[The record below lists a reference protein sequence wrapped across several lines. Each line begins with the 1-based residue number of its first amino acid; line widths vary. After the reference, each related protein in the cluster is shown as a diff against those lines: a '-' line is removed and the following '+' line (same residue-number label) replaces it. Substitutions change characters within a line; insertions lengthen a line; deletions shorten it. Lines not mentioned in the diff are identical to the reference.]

1 MSWAA
6 VTASY
11 TPGGSKGKQHRRGKK
26 GGGKTRVVAQHASF
40 CNGQCGGKCMR
51 GVSSVG
57 SGGDG
62 YARVPTGA
70 LDDKLQPFLH
80 PKPRSLVAVP
90 LEFRSAKHWAELIG
104 HNLLAEFWQVYRE
117 SKGRGVTMDGV
128 ADAAAAGGT
137 DGGGASYAPG
147 SPSTSIPDLN
157 DLEVPEGHTA
167 AAPGLSAAS

>member
-1 MSWAA
+1 
-6 VTASY
+6 
-11 TPGGSKGKQHRRGKK
+11 
-26 GGGKTRVVAQHASF
+26 
-40 CNGQCGGKCMR
+40 MR
-51 GVSSVG
+51 GASSVG

-128 ADAAAAGGT
+128 AFEGGRVQVQA
-137 DGGGASYAPG
+137 GASALDEGMQYHLLLFSGRSLHLVIGQDP
-147 SPSTSIPDLN
+147 PDL
-157 DLEVPEGHTA
+157 VAGTI
-167 AAPGLSAAS
+167 GLSLRPVLHERGKFRCKSLGSSTRRP